1 MKIDGFIEMKAYLL
15 LLKLIYFRA
24 NIRYSIQDVFA
35 RRLQDVLENKK
46 YF

>member
-1 MKIDGFIEMKAYLL
+1 MKINGFTEMKPYLL

-35 RRLQDVLENKK
+35 RRLQDVWENKK
-46 YF
+46 CF